1 MTSRKT
7 EINAAFAPDP
17 AKSVMIPLAS
27 PLKRDGGVD
36 IDQITLRKPNA
47 GELRGLKVPDLING
61 DVNTIITLLPRIS
74 SPVVS
79 VHEAEKLDVED
90 LAEIAGAVVGFF
102 MNQAARA
109 QIEKMMGG

>member
-1 MTSRKT
+1 MVSRKT
-7 EINAAFAPDP
+7 EIDNAFAPDP
-17 AKSVMIPLAS
+17 ARSVAITLAA
-27 PLKRDGGVD
+27 PLKREGGVD
-36 IDQITLRKPNA
+36 IEHITLRKPNA
-47 GELRGLKVPDLING
+47 GELRGLKVPDLVNG

-79 VHEAEKLDVED
+79 VHEAEQLDVED
-90 LAEIAGAVVGFF
+90 LGEITGAIFGFF